1 MRHDDQH
8 REKMFSLISA
18 WQQSG
23 LSQRAYC
30 EHHGVRY
37 SLFHYWYK
45 RYRDEQSTPLE
56 KASFVP
62 LHLQP
67 SPLAAS
73 VELLL
78 ADGRRLLF
86 HQGVEASYLKA
97 LIS

>member
-1 MRHDDQH
+1 MRHNDQH

-30 EHHGVRY
+30 GQHGVRY

-45 RYRDEQSTPLE
+45 RYRDEQTAPAGQ
-56 KASFVP
+56 ASFVS
-62 LHLQP
+62 LDLQP
-67 SPLAAS
+67 SPSAAS

-78 ADGRRLLF
+78 PDGRRLVF
-86 HQGVEASYLKA
+86 YQGVSAEYLKA
-97 LIS
+97 LIR